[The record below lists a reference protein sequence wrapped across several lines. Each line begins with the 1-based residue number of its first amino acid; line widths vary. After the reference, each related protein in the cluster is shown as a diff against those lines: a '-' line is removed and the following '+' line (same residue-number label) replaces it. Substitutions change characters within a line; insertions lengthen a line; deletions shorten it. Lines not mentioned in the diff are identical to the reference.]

1 MSNKNYAKVE
11 DYPNLIRDLKTN
23 AIINTDRKSLQTYNK
38 IKQNRD
44 AEKSRIDNLE
54 NELNQI
60 KDSILEIKQLLL
72 KQNET

>member
-1 MSNKNYAKVE
+1 MINNNYAKVE

-23 AIINTDRKSLQTYNK
+23 AIINTDRKSVQTYNK

-54 NELNQI
+54 NELNDI